1 MAEVSCILGHTVSM
15 IKEDEMSG
23 FEKDTVYYRANI
35 VFGCGVDTSGYLGE
49 DNIDAEKL
57 AVELKCFVESDDA
70 KSFDITR
77 HAAKKG
83 DGFAH
88 IDKVMIRLAKKKGRI
103 YVEGDSNV

>member
-1 MAEVSCILGHTVSM
+1 
-15 IKEDEMSG
+15 MSG

-35 VFGCGVDTSGYLGE
+35 IYRCGVDMSGYLGE

-77 HAAKKG
+77 HIAKKG
-83 DGFAH
+83 DGLAH
-88 IDKVMIRLAKKKGRI
+88 IDKVMIRLAKKNGRI
-103 YVEGDSNV
+103 LLDMAEK

>member
-1 MAEVSCILGHTVSM
+1 
-15 IKEDEMSG
+15 MSG

-70 KSFDITR
+70 KTFDITK

-83 DGFAH
+83 DGLAH
-88 IDKVMIRLAKKKGRI
+88 IDKVIIRLEKKNGRI
-103 YVEGDSNV
+103 FLNGDGR

>member
-1 MAEVSCILGHTVSM
+1 MKMNMKMKNKGG
-15 IKEDEMSG
+15 KMSG

-35 VFGCGVDTSGYLGE
+35 FYECGVDTSGYLGE

-70 KSFDITR
+70 KTFDITK

-83 DGFAH
+83 DGLAH
-88 IDKVMIRLAKKKGRI
+88 IDKVMIRLAKKNGRI
-103 YVEGDSNV
+103 YVEGESNV

>member
-1 MAEVSCILGHTVSM
+1 MAVASCILGHTVSM

-35 VFGCGVDTSGYLGE
+35 FYECGVDTSGYLGE

-57 AVELKCFVESDDA
+57 ARELKLFVESDDA
-70 KSFDITR
+70 KSFDITK

-83 DGFAH
+83 DGLAH
-88 IDKVMIRLAKKKGRI
+88 IEKVMIRLAKKNGRI
-103 YVEGDSNV
+103 LLDMAG